1 MVVFLNK
8 VRNVKSALDA
18 LFWPETELSRF
29 GFLIF
34 LCNENAS
41 FGQIQPSLGFIPSED
56 FRWKEDCSFWK
67 KTVMKPQDAQTVF
80 KVFFFN
86 LYSQQVLKTR

>member
-1 MVVFLNK
+1 MDFLDK
-8 VRNVKSALDA
+8 VRNVESALDA

-34 LCNENAS
+34 LRNENAS
-41 FGQIQPSLGFIPSED
+41 FGQIQSSLGIIPSED

-67 KTVMKPQDAQTVF
+67 KKLLW
-80 KVFFFN
+80 N
-86 LYSQQVLKTR
+86 LKMHKQYLK